1 MRLPALTIA
10 ASLALLA
17 APAFA
22 QSSSTTGT
30 NTDQN
35 GNPSYSTN
43 SMSGRYNQ
51 QNGYT
56 NSSNNGTGTYNQQY
70 GSNGNSNGWDKGA
83 NVTMNTRDRIRDLL
97 QQSGFRDVRVMP
109 EAFVIHALAPDGS
122 HIVMLLR
129 PDELTGVIEQTGSST
144 GPGNWNNQSSTMNGG
159 SNGWNNGSSNTNNST
174 GR

>member
-17 APAFA
+17 VPAFA
-22 QSSSTTGT
+22 QSSSVTGA

-43 SMSGRYNQ
+43 SATGHYNQ

-56 NSSNNGTGTYNQQY
+56 NTGTGNYNQQY
-70 GSNGNSNGWDKGA
+70 GSNGNSNGWNKGG
-83 NVTMNTRDRIRDLL
+83 NVTMNTRNRIRDSL
-97 QQSGFRDVRVMP
+97 QQSGFRDVRVVP

-144 GPGNWNNQSSTMNGG
+144 GPGNWNSQSSSMNGG
-159 SNGWNNGSSNTNNST
+159 SNNWNGGSSNTDNGAN
-174 GR
+174 R